1 MIYFCNFTWSCNI
14 NFIINI
20 NGTVITHKILFI
32 AVKDIERAIFPFAND
47 VKTLLVTPP
56 GAAARIITPIANSG
70 DKGQNITIINAT
82 IGRIIIWKNNPI
94 RKSLGLK
101 KTLVKSESDNPKPRE
116 NIINAKDKGK
126 ITSVTIPIKK

>member
-1 MIYFCNFTWSCNI
+1 MDIFFAIFSNEDNTPLNRTPMITGIVTIKNI
-14 NFIINI
+14 CDAILNNDCPSLIPPMSRTLNDIINI

-82 IGRIIIWKNNPI
+82 IGRTII
-94 RKSLGLK
+94 
-101 KTLVKSESDNPKPRE
+101 
-116 NIINAKDKGK
+116 
-126 ITSVTIPIKK
+126 